1 MDEKEINQ
9 LVQFRI
15 LFKTRTLRILI
26 LRQFFEDPPLSICIM
41 NICICITSLKT
52 GVKKSLQQHM
62 YVKIYDDECMGIMN
76 AIPNPY
82 VQSLK
87 IVNPQ

>member
-9 LVQFRI
+9 LVQIRL
-15 LFKTRTLRILI
+15 LFKTRTLKILI

-52 GVKKSLQQHM
+52 GVKNHFNN
-62 YVKIYDDECMGIMN
+62 ICMPKVMMMN
-76 AIPNPY
+76 
-82 VQSLK
+82 VWEL
-87 IVNPQ
+87 